1 MLTNPDSSKM
11 LKKKQNRKKKGILRR
26 NRKCTTK
33 PYEGLMEHKNIIKKC
48 DFLQN
53 LKDES
58 LKPLNIPKRNPR
70 VSLNLVLFYHA

>member
-1 MLTNPDSSKM
+1 MIVQKCLNRRTMERKRKM
-11 LKKKQNRKKKGILRR
+11 LGELYDVPPNPFK
-26 NRKCTTK
+26 
-33 PYEGLMEHKNIIKKC
+33 YLMEHKNIIKKC